1 MIQAHHGKTRK
12 IPDIRFTGACLSG
25 LDVDQML
32 AAIATGLSG
41 ILNEFL
47 AVLHGVRDDLCLGL
61 LALLA
66 DFLADDAKWRGVLT
80 DFHDNSPHFARS
92 IKENYPFRI
101 DGSIFLSD
109 ILHHKIS
116 LSDYKKLQHTMPC
129 G

>member
-1 MIQAHHGKTRK
+1 M
-12 IPDIRFTGACLSG
+12 
-25 LDVDQML
+25 V

-61 LALLA
+61 LALLT

-116 LSDYKKLQHTMPC
+116 LSDYKKLQYTIRYDYSKAIERQDAAVLRGSRSKKGPLRV
-129 G
+129 